1 MKIIRVCSIDEIL
14 ALLTESSASTASEM
28 IVAGGTDLFVKVRA
42 GILAPS
48 LLLDISAVDKLRT
61 ITEIDGKIDI
71 GAAATFSE
79 ILDAKIVQ
87 AKFPILTAAIAQLGS
102 VQIRNRATIGGNI
115 VNASPAGDSLVP
127 LYLLDAMVIVRS
139 ADCSREIPI
148 ADFVAGP
155 GQTVL
160 APAEFVE
167 RISIPLPDPHLA
179 PSFHKV
185 GRRKALT
192 ISICSL
198 GTLINR
204 DNGTIKEAR
213 IAFGAV
219 ASTVVRVDD
228 VESLLTGATIDVD
241 LITATRRLVQ
251 RAIVPIDDIRAS
263 AAYRRQVAEDLLITI
278 LTA

>member
-1 MKIIRVCSIDEIL
+1 MKIIKVYSVEETL
-14 ALLTESSASTASEM
+14 ARLEEATASTASEM
-28 IVAGGTDLFVKVRA
+28 IIAGGTDLFVKKRA
-42 GILAPS
+42 GIIAPS
-48 LLLDISAVDKLRT
+48 LLLDISAVDELRT
-61 ITEIDGKIDI
+61 ITEIDGKIEI
-71 GAAATFSE
+71 GAVATFSE

-87 AKFPILTAAIAQLGS
+87 AKLPILVAAIAQLGS

-139 ADCSREIPI
+139 ARCRREIPI
-148 ADFVAGP
+148 VDFIAGP

-160 APAEFVE
+160 APAEFIE
-167 RISIPLPDPHLA
+167 RVSIPLPDPLLA

-204 DNGTIKEAR
+204 HNGIIKEAR

-219 ASTVVRVDD
+219 APTVVRAYE
-228 VESLLTGATIDVD
+228 VESLLAGATIDMD
-241 LITATRRLVQ
+241 LIAIARRLIQ
-251 RAIVPIDDIRAS
+251 KAILPIGDIRAS
-263 AAYRRQVAEDLLITI
+263 AAYRRQVAEDLLVAI
-278 LTA
+278 LTS